1 MKVITFIEKATWTA
15 PSPFTG
21 QTYAPVFMV
30 KDGVEY
36 FVVNRV
42 VHSYERGYESYSLK
56 QSQKGLEATKAFLIQ
71 NDGEYFKFNGIYVD
85 PFEMLK
91 EMEERG
97 HTFCDPDKLF
107 DDCRKNPGYGGGFVD
122 FHGNRN
128 EVAAAFHYRIYDESM
143 LEKLR
148 VSAAPIIEKSKKRR

>member
-1 MKVITFIEKATWTA
+1 MIEFVEKNPWTD

-21 QTYAPVFMV
+21 QTYVSVFMV
-30 KDGVEY
+30 RDGVEY

-42 VHSYERGYESYSLK
+42 VHDSDRGYRGFHISESHR
-56 QSQKGLEATKAFLIQ
+56 GLEATKAFLLQ
-71 NDGEYFKFNGIYVD
+71 NGGTYFKFNGIYED

-91 EMEERG
+91 EMSERG

-107 DDCRKNPGYGGGFVD
+107 DDCRDNPGYGGGFVD

-128 EVAAAFHYRIYDESM
+128 EVSAAFCYRIYDEAL
-143 LEKLR
+143 LEKIR
-148 VSAAPIIEKSKKRR
+148 TAAEPIIKKSKRGRR